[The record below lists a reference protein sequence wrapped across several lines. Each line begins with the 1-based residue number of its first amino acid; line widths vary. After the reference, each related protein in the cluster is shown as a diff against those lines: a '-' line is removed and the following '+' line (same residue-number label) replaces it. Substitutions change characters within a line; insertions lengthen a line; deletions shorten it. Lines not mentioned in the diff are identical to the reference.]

1 MTFGITQA
9 VHDQAAA
16 ARQEVAKQKESA
28 ALTATHEREAIAAL
42 AQATTSF
49 ADSQSELATGTAR
62 VAAGLADPGQPVML
76 ANGEALKRNTFEV
89 MRDFRHA
96 QASLERAL
104 AQVQALPASPEQASQ
119 RAQAIEEARRA
130 LESGRILHARIL
142 AAPAPSSPGV
152 LEGGGADL
160 EDLAA
165 QNPRASSDDA
175 EPSAREQH
183 LIGCQVPK
191 PGQVCFEP
199 NDGRIQLV
207 GECKLGLSKVFP
219 ALKNALA
226 AVMTRDRLDQTALGT
241 FVLDLIGDIPLVGPL
256 MKAGVAYGAETSVA
270 EEHGVL
276 TSVRTRVESWQAQAA
291 LRVPNFDDHQLLQL
305 SLRLERLTKEA
316 YWQQELTAWIA
327 SYRHNVS
334 SVQAVAP
341 SDTGF
346 EVKVAWVTTDRGFR
360 RLARVKQHK
369 ATASSFLGTSQQPH
383 AGRPRFDGWV
393 DGDFEQAA
401 LAKHAK
407 VHGDVP
413 TVDASSLEDVPL
425 LALITPEV
433 PHAAN

>member
-130 LESGRILHARIL
+130 LESGQILHARIL

-270 EEHGVL
+270 DEPQIL
-276 TSVRTRVESWQAQAA
+276 TELLFQECERIERALAGERVTGIS
-291 LRVPNFDDHQLLQL
+291 
-305 SLRLERLTKEA
+305 
-316 YWQQELTAWIA
+316 
-327 SYRHNVS
+327 
-334 SVQAVAP
+334 
-341 SDTGF
+341 TGF
-346 EVKVAWVTTDRGFR
+346 HDLDKKTSGFHPGE
-360 RLARVKQHK
+360 LIVI
-369 ATASSFLGTSQQPH
+369 
-383 AGRPRFDGWV
+383 AGRPSMGKC
-393 DGDFEQAA
+393 
-401 LAKHAK
+401 LAHVCQDESGQRA
-407 VHGDVP
+407 GA
-413 TVDASSLEDVPL
+413 TQ
-425 LALITPEV
+425 
-433 PHAAN
+433 HAAAHRIGAPDAAQGGHRVRPARRRGPA